1 MNNQS
6 ARKEYYSNDI
16 IDEAA
21 RYLSTIT
28 DSPKLESEIL
38 LADILEKDRLDFY
51 KRNISID
58 HLSYKKYQSLLSERQ
73 KGKPLA
79 YLTGKK
85 EFWSLSLEVN
95 EAVLIPRPETELL
108 VEKCLSFIQEI
119 NNPNILELGTGS
131 GAISIALAKE
141 TPLIR
146 FTAIDISTKA
156 LEIAKKNAVDNHVNN
171 ILFNISDWFSEI
183 NEKFNIIVSNPPYV
197 DKDGLTKD
205 ELDNLYFEPDIAL
218 YSKDSGQSAIK
229 HIIRNSHGY
238 LRKNGVLLLE
248 HAYNQKDFC
257 QNELKLNDYADIK
270 TYDDLNHLPRVTIGR
285 KI

>member
-51 KRNISID
+51 KRNISFD
-58 HLSYKKYQSLLSERQ
+58 HISYKKYQSLLSERQ

-108 VEKCLSFIQEI
+108 VEKCLSFIQKI
-119 NNPNILELGTGS
+119 NNPNVLELGTGS

-141 TPLIR
+141 SPLIR

-156 LEIAKKNAVDNHVNN
+156 LEIAKKNAVNNHVNN

-197 DKDGLTKD
+197 DKDELTKD

-229 HIIRNSHGY
+229 HIIINSHGY
-238 LRKNGVLLLE
+238 LRKNGLLLLE

>member
-108 VEKCLSFIQEI
+108 VEKCLSFIQNI
-119 NNPNILELGTGS
+119 NNPNVLELGTGS

-141 TPLIR
+141 SPLIR

-171 ILFNISDWFSEI
+171 ILFKISDWFSEI

>member
-21 RYLSTIT
+21 SYLSTIT
-28 DSPKLESEIL
+28 NSPKLESEIL
-38 LADILEKDRLDFY
+38 LADLLKKDRLDFY

-58 HLSYKKYQSLLSERQ
+58 HISYKKYQNLLSERQ

-85 EFWSLSLEVN
+85 EFWSLVLEVN

-108 VEKCLSFIQEI
+108 VEKCLSFIPKI
-119 NNPNILELGTGS
+119 NNPNVLELGTGS

-141 TPLIR
+141 NPLIR

-171 ILFNISDWFSEI
+171 ILFKTSNWFSEI
-183 NEKFNIIVSNPPYV
+183 NEEFNIIVSNPPYV
-197 DKDGLTKD
+197 EKDKLTKD
-205 ELDNLYFEPDIAL
+205 ELKNLYFEPDIAL
-218 YSKDSGQSAIK
+218 YSKDSGQSAIN
-229 HIIRNSHGY
+229 HIIRNSQRY
-238 LRKNGVLLLE
+238 LRQNGLLLLE

-257 QNELKLNDYADIK
+257 QKELERNGYVDIK
-270 TYDDLNHLPRVTIGR
+270 TYHDLNQLPRVTIGK

>member
-108 VEKCLSFIQEI
+108 VEKCLSFIQKI
-119 NNPNILELGTGS
+119 NNPNVLELGTGS

-141 TPLIR
+141 SPLIR

-197 DKDGLTKD
+197 DKDELTKD

-229 HIIRNSHGY
+229 HIIGNSHGY

>member
-6 ARKEYYSNDI
+6 VRKEYYSNDI

-21 RYLSTIT
+21 HYLSTIT

-38 LADILEKDRLDFY
+38 LADILKKDRLDFY

-108 VEKCLSFIQEI
+108 VEKCQSFIQKI
-119 NNPNILELGTGS
+119 NNPNVLELGTGS

-141 TPLIR
+141 SPLVR

-197 DKDGLTKD
+197 DKDELTKD

-238 LRKNGVLLLE
+238 LRKNGLLLLE

-257 QNELKLNDYADIK
+257 QNELELNGYVDIK
-270 TYDDLNHLPRVTIGR
+270 TYDDLNQLPRVTIGK

>member
-6 ARKEYYSNDI
+6 VRKEYYSNDI

-21 RYLSTIT
+21 DYLSTIT

-38 LADILEKDRLDFY
+38 LADILKKDRLDFY
-51 KRNISID
+51 KRNLSID
-58 HLSYKKYQSLLSERQ
+58 HLAYKKYRSLLSERQ

-108 VEKCLSFIQEI
+108 VEKCLSFIQKI
-119 NNPNILELGTGS
+119 NNPNVLELGTGS

-141 TPLIR
+141 SPLIR

-197 DKDGLTKD
+197 DKDELTKD
-205 ELDNLYFEPDIAL
+205 ELDNLYYEPDIAL

-238 LRKNGVLLLE
+238 LRKNGLLLLE

-257 QNELKLNDYADIK
+257 QNELKQNDYAEIK

>member
-6 ARKEYYSNDI
+6 ARKEYYSNEI

-108 VEKCLSFIQEI
+108 VEKCLSFIQKI
-119 NNPNILELGTGS
+119 NNPNVLELGTGS

-141 TPLIR
+141 SPLIR

-156 LEIAKKNAVDNHVNN
+156 LEIAKKNAVNNHVNN

-197 DKDGLTKD
+197 DKDELTKD

-238 LRKNGVLLLE
+238 LRKNGLLLLE

-257 QNELKLNDYADIK
+257 QNELKQNDYAEIK

>member
-6 ARKEYYSNDI
+6 VRKKYYSNDI
-16 IDEAA
+16 IDEATG
-21 RYLSTIT
+21 YLSTIT

-38 LADILEKDRLDFY
+38 LADILKKDRLDFY

-108 VEKCLSFIQEI
+108 VEKCQSFIKKI
-119 NNPNILELGTGS
+119 NNPNVLELGTGS

-141 TPLIR
+141 SPLIR
-146 FTAIDISTKA
+146 FTAIDISSKA

-171 ILFNISDWFSEI
+171 ILFKTSNWFSEI
-183 NEKFNIIVSNPPYV
+183 NEEFNIIVSNPPYV
-197 DKDGLTKD
+197 DKDKLTKN
-205 ELDNLYFEPDIAL
+205 ELENLYFEPDIAL
-218 YSKDSGQSAIK
+218 YSRDSGQSAIN
-229 HIIRNSHGY
+229 HIIRKSQGY
-238 LRKNGVLLLE
+238 LRENGLLLLE

-257 QNELKLNDYADIK
+257 QNELELNGYVDIK
-270 TYDDLNHLPRVTIGR
+270 TYDDLNHLPRVTIGK

>member
-108 VEKCLSFIQEI
+108 VEKCLSFIQKI
-119 NNPNILELGTGS
+119 NNPNVLELGTGS

-141 TPLIR
+141 SPLIR

-197 DKDGLTKD
+197 DKDELTKD

-238 LRKNGVLLLE
+238 LRKNGLLLLE

-257 QNELKLNDYADIK
+257 QNELKLNNYADIK
-270 TYDDLNHLPRVTIGR
+270 TYDDLNLLPRVTIGR

>member
-6 ARKEYYSNDI
+6 ARKEYYSNEI

-108 VEKCLSFIQEI
+108 VEKCLSFIQKI

-141 TPLIR
+141 SPLIR

>member
-108 VEKCLSFIQEI
+108 VEKCLSFIQKI
-119 NNPNILELGTGS
+119 NNPNVLELGTGS

-141 TPLIR
+141 SPLIR

-197 DKDGLTKD
+197 DKDELTKD

-238 LRKNGVLLLE
+238 LRKNGLLLLE

-257 QNELKLNDYADIK
+257 QNELKLNDYTDIE
-270 TYDDLNHLPRVTIGR
+270 TYDDINHLPRVTIGR

>member
-108 VEKCLSFIQEI
+108 VEKCLSFIQNI

-141 TPLIR
+141 SPSIR

-156 LEIAKKNAVDNHVNN
+156 LDIAKKNAVDNDVNN
-171 ILFNISDWFSEI
+171 VLFKTSDWFSKI
-183 NEKFNIIVSNPPYV
+183 NEEFNIIVTNPPYV
-197 DKDGLTKD
+197 DKDELTKD
-205 ELDNLYFEPDIAL
+205 ELENLYYEPDIAL
-218 YSKDSGQSAIK
+218 YSKNSGQSALN
-229 HIIRNSHGY
+229 HIIRNSYRY

-257 QNELKLNDYADIK
+257 QKELKLNGYIDIK
-270 TYDDLNHLPRVTIGR
+270 TYDDLNQLPRVTIG
-285 KI
+285 KKV

>member
-38 LADILEKDRLDFY
+38 LADILKKDRLDFY

-85 EFWSLSLEVN
+85 DFWSLSLVVN

-108 VEKCLSFIQEI
+108 VEKCLSLIQNI
-119 NNPNILELGTGS
+119 NNPNVLELGTGS

-141 TPLIR
+141 SPLIR

-197 DKDGLTKD
+197 DKDKLTKN
-205 ELDNLYFEPDIAL
+205 ELENLYFEPDIAL
-218 YSKDSGQSAIK
+218 YSRDSGQSAIN
-229 HIIRNSHGY
+229 HIIRNSKEY
-238 LRKNGVLLLE
+238 LRENGLLLLE

-257 QNELKLNDYADIK
+257 QNELELNGYDDIK

>member
-108 VEKCLSFIQEI
+108 VEKCLSFIQKI
-119 NNPNILELGTGS
+119 NNPNVLELGTGS

-141 TPLIR
+141 SPLIR

-197 DKDGLTKD
+197 DKDELTKD
-205 ELDNLYFEPDIAL
+205 ELDNLYYEPDIAL

-238 LRKNGVLLLE
+238 LRKNGLLLLE

-257 QNELKLNDYADIK
+257 QNELKQNDYAEIK

>member
-1 MNNQS
+1 M
-6 ARKEYYSNDI
+6 
-16 IDEAA
+16 
-21 RYLSTIT
+21 
-28 DSPKLESEIL
+28 
-38 LADILEKDRLDFY
+38 
-51 KRNISID
+51 
-58 HLSYKKYQSLLSERQ
+58 
-73 KGKPLA
+73 
-79 YLTGKK
+79 
-85 EFWSLSLEVN
+85 
-95 EAVLIPRPETELL
+95 LIPRPETELL
-108 VEKCLSFIQEI
+108 VEKCLSFIQKI
-119 NNPNILELGTGS
+119 NNPNVLELGTGS

-141 TPLIR
+141 SPLIR

-171 ILFNISDWFSEI
+171 ILFKTSDWFSEI
-183 NEKFNIIVSNPPYV
+183 NEEFNIIVSNPPYV
-197 DKDGLTKD
+197 EKDKLTKD

-257 QNELKLNDYADIK
+257 QNELKLNNYADIK
-270 TYDDLNHLPRVTIGR
+270 TYDDLNHLPRVTIGK

>member
-58 HLSYKKYQSLLSERQ
+58 YLSYKKYQSLLSERQ

-85 EFWSLSLEVN
+85 EFWALSLEVN

-108 VEKCLSFIQEI
+108 VEKCLSFIQKI
-119 NNPNILELGTGS
+119 NNPNVLELGTGS

-141 TPLIR
+141 SPLIR

-238 LRKNGVLLLE
+238 LREDGVLLLA

-257 QNELKLNDYADIK
+257 QNELKLNYYADIK
-270 TYDDLNHLPRVTIGR
+270 TYDDLNHLPRVTIGK

>member
-58 HLSYKKYQSLLSERQ
+58 HISYKKYQSLLSERQ

-108 VEKCLSFIQEI
+108 VEKCLSFIQKI
-119 NNPNILELGTGS
+119 NNPNVLELGTGS

-141 TPLIR
+141 SPLIG

-183 NEKFNIIVSNPPYV
+183 NQKFNIIVSNPPYV

-229 HIIRNSHGY
+229 HIIGNSHGY
-238 LRKNGVLLLE
+238 LRNNGVLLLE

>member
-58 HLSYKKYQSLLSERQ
+58 HISYKKYQSLLSERQ

-108 VEKCLSFIQEI
+108 VEKCLSFIQKI
-119 NNPNILELGTGS
+119 NNPNVLELGTGS

-141 TPLIR
+141 SPLIR

-183 NEKFNIIVSNPPYV
+183 NQKFNIIVSNPPYV

-229 HIIRNSHGY
+229 HIIGNSHGY

>member
-108 VEKCLSFIQEI
+108 VEKCLSFIQKI
-119 NNPNILELGTGS
+119 NNPNVLELGTGS

-141 TPLIR
+141 SPLIR

-197 DKDGLTKD
+197 DKDELTKD

-229 HIIRNSHGY
+229 HIIRSSHRY
-238 LRKNGVLLLE
+238 LRKNGLLLLE

-257 QNELKLNDYADIK
+257 QNELKLKDYADIK
-270 TYDDLNHLPRVTIGR
+270 TFDDLNHLPRVTIGR

>member
-6 ARKEYYSNDI
+6 VRKEYYSNDI

-21 RYLSTIT
+21 HYLSTIT
-28 DSPKLESEIL
+28 DSQKLESEIL
-38 LADILEKDRLDFY
+38 LADILKKDRLDLY
-51 KRNISID
+51 KRNLSID
-58 HLSYKKYQSLLSERQ
+58 HLSYIKYQNLLSERQ

-85 EFWSLSLEVN
+85 EFWSLVLQVN

-108 VEKCLSFIQEI
+108 VEKCLSFIKKC
-119 NNPNILELGTGS
+119 NNSNVLELGTGS

-141 TPLIR
+141 NPLIR

-156 LEIAKKNAVDNHVNN
+156 IEIAKKNAVNNHVNN
-171 ILFNISDWFSEI
+171 ILFKTSNWFSEV
-183 NEKFNIIVSNPPYV
+183 NEEFNIIVSNPPYV
-197 DKDGLTKD
+197 DKDELTQD
-205 ELDNLYFEPDIAL
+205 EIMNLYFEPDIAL
-218 YSKDSGQSAIK
+218 YSKDSGQSAIN
-229 HIIRNSHGY
+229 HIIRNSQEY
-238 LRKNGVLLLE
+238 LREDGLLLLE

-257 QNELKLNDYADIK
+257 QNKLELNCYVDIK
-270 TYDDLNHLPRVTIGR
+270 TYDDLNQLPRVTIGK

>member
-6 ARKEYYSNDI
+6 VRKEYYSNDI

-21 RYLSTIT
+21 HYLSTIT

-38 LADILEKDRLDFY
+38 LADILKTDRLDFY
-51 KRNISID
+51 KRNLSID

-85 EFWSLSLEVN
+85 EFWSLVLEVN

-108 VEKCLSFIQEI
+108 VEKCLSFIKKC
-119 NNPNILELGTGS
+119 NNPNVLELGTGS

-141 TPLIR
+141 NPLMR

-156 LEIAKKNAVDNHVNN
+156 IEIAKKNAVNNHVNN
-171 ILFNISDWFSEI
+171 ILFKTSDWFSEV
-183 NEKFNIIVSNPPYV
+183 NEEFNIIVSNPPYV
-197 DKDGLTKD
+197 DKDELTQD
-205 ELDNLYFEPDIAL
+205 EIMNLYFEPDIAL
-218 YSKDSGQSAIK
+218 YAKDSGQSAIN
-229 HIIRNSHGY
+229 HIIRNSQGY
-238 LRKNGVLLLE
+238 LRENGLLLLE

-257 QNELKLNDYADIK
+257 QNKLELNSYVDIK
-270 TYDDLNHLPRVTIGR
+270 TYDDLNQLPRVTIGK

>member
-6 ARKEYYSNDI
+6 VRKEYYSNDI

-21 RYLSTIT
+21 HYLSTIT

-38 LADILEKDRLDFY
+38 LADILKTDRLDFY
-51 KRNISID
+51 KRNLSID

-85 EFWSLSLEVN
+85 EFWSLVLEVN

-108 VEKCLSFIQEI
+108 VEKCLSFIKKC
-119 NNPNILELGTGS
+119 NNPNVLELGTGS

-141 TPLIR
+141 NPLIK

-156 LEIAKKNAVDNHVNN
+156 IEIAKKNAANHHLNN
-171 ILFNISDWFSEI
+171 ILFKTSDWFSEV
-183 NEKFNIIVSNPPYV
+183 NEGFNIIVSNPPYV
-197 DKDGLTKD
+197 DKDELTQD
-205 ELDNLYFEPDIAL
+205 ETMNLYFEPDIAL
-218 YSKDSGQSAIK
+218 YSKDSGQSAIN
-229 HIIRNSHGY
+229 HIIKNSQGY
-238 LRKNGVLLLE
+238 LRENGLLLLE

-257 QNELKLNDYADIK
+257 QNKLELNGYVHIK
-270 TYDDLNHLPRVTIGR
+270 TYNDLNQLPRVTLGK